1 MDMQVAAL
9 DILTTKGGFE
19 PAAARAIGEAMDLQI
34 ARSYE
39 DLATNQRLDE
49 TRVLLKGDI
58 TAVEVR
64 LDSVRMELK
73 GDITAVEVRLDSVR
87 MELKGDIA
95 AVDAK
100 VDRFRLELKADIAA
114 VDAKVDRFRMEL
126 KADIAAVDAKVDRF
140 RLELKADIAALEQRL
155 LLKIEEA
162 KTQFLRWMLF
172 AMMTQTATLAAL
184 MRLFMPHAP

>member
-49 TRVLLKGDI
+49 TR
-58 TAVEVR
+58 
-64 LDSVRMELK
+64 
-73 GDITAVEVRLDSVR
+73 
-87 MELKGDIA
+87 
-95 AVDAK
+95 
-100 VDRFRLELKADIAA
+100 
-114 VDAKVDRFRMEL
+114 MEL
-126 KADIAAVDAKVDRF
+126 KAD
-140 RLELKADIAALEQRL
+140 LAALEQRL

-184 MRLFMPHAP
+184 MRLFMPHGP